1 MRIFR
6 SGKGR
11 FGIMEHNEELLR
23 EREYTAHVQQLLYA
37 VINQS
42 EDFNDR
48 HSQTIRALL
57 SDAWEE
63 LRLKPTA
70 LSEKDLEQ
78 LSIDVNRFLARKAF
92 NEDMARRYERMLLNP
107 FFARVDFIED
117 GTDGAEKIVI
127 VLYSLKNEQG
137 DLIVHDWRAPVCSL
151 YYDAQPGR
159 ASYTCPEGEIFGTLT
174 LKRQYK
180 SPQHTI

>member
-1 MRIFR
+1 
-6 SGKGR
+6 
-11 FGIMEHNEELLR
+11 MEHNEELLR

-78 LSIDVNRFLARKAF
+78 LSILTHTVLGKDHLTRIINVHAHHQ
-92 NEDMARRYERMLLNP
+92 NEHGDEKHQQGACGNQDIQDALDDMVFSVGNIYVLQVLKLIGQRTCIRRIRQVTVPPLLRDWNPCYEQY
-107 FFARVDFIED
+107 I
-117 GTDGAEKIVI
+117 
-127 VLYSLKNEQG
+127 SLH
-137 DLIVHDWRAPVCSL
+137 II
-151 YYDAQPGR
+151 
-159 ASYTCPEGEIFGTLT
+159 ASDM
-174 LKRQYK
+174 
-180 SPQHTI
+180 